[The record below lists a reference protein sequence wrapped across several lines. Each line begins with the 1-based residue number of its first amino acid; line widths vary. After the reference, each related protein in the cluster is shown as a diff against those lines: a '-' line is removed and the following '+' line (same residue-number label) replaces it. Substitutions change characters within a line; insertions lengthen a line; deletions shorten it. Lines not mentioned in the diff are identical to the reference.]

1 MVPNKKPK
9 KRSAGTVLLKMLKVV
24 RGLQH
29 QMGKRSQQY
38 ATPGDAVPPRTT
50 KTPSPAARPNPSE
63 VLAPPSQPAV
73 APDHTLIDEVW
84 TRVRALGSLSEADL
98 ELLTNQHY
106 WQQVRER
113 ISILLSDDSQP
124 MRAVVLGTLD
134 FCQTLTQA
142 RRATAA
148 SEPSAVAGSE
158 ALPIILSREQ
168 EQWVDKVLL
177 AMRQASVID
186 KARLDTIMRDPRFS
200 QVESFIASC
209 PVLKDAIKFF
219 QQHFM
224 NIPRVPT
231 SYTRGGGEIVS

>member
-124 MRAVVLGTLD
+124 MRAVVLGTVD

-158 ALPIILSREQ
+158 ALRSFFLVNRSNGLTRSS
-168 EQWVDKVLL
+168 LL
-177 AMRQASVID
+177 
-186 KARLDTIMRDPRFS
+186 
-200 QVESFIASC
+200 
-209 PVLKDAIKFF
+209 
-219 QQHFM
+219 
-224 NIPRVPT
+224 
-231 SYTRGGGEIVS
+231 